1 MTASPWPR
9 RTSRFAAP
17 ARSWVRCSP
26 ARPGTV
32 GRHNAKDTE
41 LLTWAKEDAAPII
54 AEDTRLARRAQLRA
68 EIDAALGEEAAAWLT
83 SG

>member
-1 MTASPWPR
+1 M
-9 RTSRFAAP
+9 
-17 ARSWVRCSP
+17 
-26 ARPGTV
+26 